1 MKFTKAIVRI
11 PCRNFVNGLTTAGL
25 GKPDYN
31 LALKQHKKYIEAL
44 EMCGL
49 EVLITEPDERLPDSV
64 FVEDTAILIP
74 ECAII
79 TIPGAESR
87 KAETDRIKKALKS
100 FYRNIEEISSPGT
113 VDGGD
118 VMMAGSHFFIGI
130 SDRTNIEGAKQL
142 IKILGKYGYS
152 GSTVSL
158 NNVLHLKSGV
168 AYLENNYLVA
178 TGEFADKEEFKKYN
192 ILKVKDE
199 ESYAA
204 NCVWINDFVLVAKGF
219 PKTKKLIEE
228 AGYETIELD
237 VSEFRKLDG
246 GLSCLSLRF

>member
-1 MKFTKAIVRI
+1 MKFPKAIVRT
-11 PCRNFVNGLTTAGL
+11 PCRSFVNGLTTAGL
-25 GKPDYN
+25 GKPYYN

-142 IKILGKYGYS
+142 IKILEKYGYS